1 MPVAPEYPRAYSPGI
16 AYNQYG
22 PMIKEQLSRFHR
34 LDLLGHPT
42 PLEKLDRLSAWLGRD
57 IYIKR
62 DDLTPL
68 ALGGNKLRK
77 LEYLAADAIAQGADT
92 LITAGAI
99 QSNHVRQ
106 TAALAA
112 KLGLG
117 CVALLENPIGTEDS
131 NYLGNGNR
139 LLLELFDT
147 KVELVDNLDNA
158 DDQLQALAGRLR
170 SNGKKPYLVPIGGS
184 NALGAL
190 GYVRA
195 GLELAEQ
202 IKDTGVDFAAVVLA
216 SGSAGTHSGLALAL
230 SESLPALPVIGVTVS
245 RSEEDQFPKV
255 QGLAERTA
263 ELLEVALPE
272 AFKVNL
278 WDEYFAPRYGEPNAG
293 TLAAVKLLASQ
304 EGLLLDP
311 VYTGKAMAGLLD
323 GIGRDRFDD
332 GPIIFLH
339 TGGAPA
345 LFAYNAAFSA

>member
-1 MPVAPEYPRAYSPGI
+1 
-16 AYNQYG
+16 
-22 PMIKEQLSRFHR
+22 MIKQQLARFDR
-34 LDLLGHPT
+34 LDLLGHAT
-42 PLEKLDRLSAWLGRD
+42 ALEKLQRLSAWTGRD

-62 DDLTPL
+62 DDTTPL
-68 ALGGNKLRK
+68 AMGGNKLRK
-77 LEYLAADAIAQGADT
+77 LEYLAADALAQGADT
-92 LITAGAI
+92 LVTAGAI

-112 KLGLG
+112 QLGLG
-117 CVALLENPIGTEDS
+117 CVALLENPIGTDDA
-131 NYLGNGNR
+131 NYRGNGNR
-139 LLLELFDT
+139 LLLELFDA
-147 KVELVDNLDNA
+147 KVELVDNLDQA
-158 DDQLQALAGRLR
+158 DEQLQALAARLR

-195 GLELAEQ
+195 GLELAQQ
-202 IKDTGVDFAAVVLA
+202 IEDSGLRFAAVVLA
-216 SGSAGTHSGLALAL
+216 SGSAGTHSGLALGL
-230 SESLPALPVIGVTVS
+230 SEALPQLPVIGVTVS
-245 RSEEDQFPKV
+245 RTEENQRPKV

-263 ELLEVALPE
+263 ELLGVPLPPS
-272 AFKVNL
+272 FNVQL

-323 GIGRDRFDD
+323 GIGRQRFEE
-332 GPIIFLH
+332 GPILFLH

-345 LFAYNAAFSA
+345 LFAYAGAFS

>member
-1 MPVAPEYPRAYSPGI
+1 
-16 AYNQYG
+16 
-22 PMIKEQLSRFHR
+22 MIKQQLARFNR
-34 LDLLGHPT
+34 LDLLRST
-42 PLEKLDRLSAWLGRD
+42 TALEKLERLSAWIGRD

-68 ALGGNKLRK
+68 AMGGNKLRK
-77 LEYLAADAIAQGADT
+77 LEYLAADALAQGADT
-92 LITAGAI
+92 LITAGAL

-112 KLGLG
+112 QLGLG
-117 CVALLENPIGTEDS
+117 CVALLENPIGTEDP

-139 LLLELFDT
+139 LLLDLFDA
-147 KVELVDNLDNA
+147 KVELVENLDQA
-158 DDQLQALAGRLR
+158 DEQLHALAARLR

-195 GLELAEQ
+195 GLELAQQ
-202 IKDTGVDFAAVVLA
+202 IEDSGLEFAAVLLA

-230 SESLPALPVIGVTVS
+230 SEVLPQLPVIGITVS
-245 RSEEDQFPKV
+245 RSEEDQRPKV

-263 ELLEVALPE
+263 ELLGVKLPD
-272 AFKVNL
+272 AFNVQL

-323 GIGRDRFDD
+323 GVGRQRFDE

-345 LFAYNAAFSA
+345 LFAYAGAFA

>member
-1 MPVAPEYPRAYSPGI
+1 
-16 AYNQYG
+16 
-22 PMIKEQLSRFHR
+22 MIKQQLARFDRLPLLEQA
-34 LDLLGHPT
+34 T
-42 PLEKLDRLSAWLGRD
+42 PLEKLERLSAWVGRD

-77 LEYLAADAIAQGADT
+77 LEYLAADALATGADT
-92 LITAGAI
+92 LVTAGAI

-112 KLGLG
+112 RLGLG
-117 CVALLENPIGTEDS
+117 CVALLENPTGTEDG

-139 LLLELFDT
+139 LLLELFDAR
-147 KVELVDNLDNA
+147 VELVDNLDNA
-158 DDQLQALAGRLR
+158 DEQLQALAERLR
-170 SNGKKPYLVPIGGS
+170 SNGKQPYLVPIGGS

-195 GLELAEQ
+195 GLELAAQ
-202 IKDTGVDFAAVVLA
+202 IEATGLEFAAVVLA
-216 SGSAGTHSGLALAL
+216 SGSAGTHSGLALGL
-230 SESLPALPVIGVTVS
+230 SETLPQLPVIGVTVS
-245 RSEEDQFPKV
+245 RSDEAQRPKV

-263 ELLEVALPE
+263 ELLGVPLPE
-272 AFKVNL
+272 SFKVQL

-293 TLAAVKLLASQ
+293 TLAAVRLLASQ
-304 EGLLLDP
+304 EGILLDP
-311 VYTGKAMAGLLD
+311 VYTGKAMSGLLD
-323 GIGRDRFDD
+323 GIGLQRFDE

-345 LFAYNAAFSA
+345 LFAYDASFA

>member
-1 MPVAPEYPRAYSPGI
+1 
-16 AYNQYG
+16 
-22 PMIKEQLSRFHR
+22 MIKQQLARFDRLPLLEQA
-34 LDLLGHPT
+34 T
-42 PLEKLDRLSAWLGRD
+42 PLQKLERLSAWVGRD

-77 LEYLAADAIAQGADT
+77 LEYLAADALATGADT
-92 LITAGAI
+92 LVTAGAI

-112 KLGLG
+112 RLGLG
-117 CVALLENPIGTEDS
+117 CVALLENPIGTEDG

-139 LLLELFDT
+139 LLLDLFDAR
-147 KVELVDNLDNA
+147 VELVDNLDNA
-158 DDQLQALAGRLR
+158 DEQLQALAERLR

-195 GLELAEQ
+195 GLELAAQ
-202 IKDTGVDFAAVVLA
+202 IEATGLEFAAVVLA
-216 SGSAGTHSGLALAL
+216 SGSAGTHSGLALGL
-230 SESLPALPVIGVTVS
+230 SETLPQLPVIGVTVS
-245 RSEEDQFPKV
+245 RSDEAQRPKV
-255 QGLAERTA
+255 QVLAERTA
-263 ELLEVALPE
+263 ELLGVPLPE
-272 AFKVNL
+272 SFKVQL

-323 GIGRDRFDD
+323 GIGLQRFDE

-345 LFAYNAAFSA
+345 LFAYDASFA

>member
-1 MPVAPEYPRAYSPGI
+1 MI
-16 AYNQYG
+16 NQ
-22 PMIKEQLSRFHR
+22 QLARFHR
-34 LDLLGHPT
+34 LDLLGAPT
-42 PLEKLDRLSAWLGRD
+42 ALEKLQRLSTWAGRD

-62 DDLTPL
+62 DDTTTL
-68 ALGGNKLRK
+68 AMGGNKVRK
-77 LEYLAADAIAQGADT
+77 LEYLAADALAQGADT

-112 KLGLG
+112 RLGLG
-117 CVALLENPIGTEDS
+117 CVALLENPNASEDP
-131 NYLGNGNR
+131 NYLHNGNR
-139 LLLELFDT
+139 LLLDLFDA
-147 KVELVDNLDNA
+147 KVELVENLDNA
-158 DDQLQALAGRLR
+158 DEQLHALAARLR
-170 SNGKKPYLVPIGGS
+170 TSGRKPYLVPIGGS

-202 IKDTGVDFAAVVLA
+202 IKQTGLDFAAVVLA

-230 SESLPALPVIGVTVS
+230 AQALPALPVVGVTVS
-245 RSEEDQFPKV
+245 RPEETQRPKV

-263 ELLEVALPE
+263 ELLGVALP
-272 AFKVNL
+272 ATFKVEL
-278 WDEYFAPRYGEPNAG
+278 WDEYYGPRYGEPNAG
-293 TLAAVKLLASQ
+293 TLSAIKLVASQ

-323 GIGRDRFDD
+323 GIGRQRFDE
-332 GPIIFLH
+332 GPVIFLH

-345 LFAYNAAFSA
+345 LFAYPDVFSG

>member
-1 MPVAPEYPRAYSPGI
+1 
-16 AYNQYG
+16 
-22 PMIKEQLSRFHR
+22 MIKQQLARFAR
-34 LDLLGHPT
+34 LELLAQAT
-42 PLEKLDRLSAWLGRD
+42 PLEKLERLSAWVGRD

-77 LEYLAADAIAQGADT
+77 LEYLGADALAVGADT

-112 KLGLG
+112 RLGLG
-117 CVALLENPIGTEDS
+117 CVALLENPIGTADA

-139 LLLELFDT
+139 LLLDLFDAR
-147 KVELVDNLDNA
+147 VELVDNLDNA
-158 DDQLQALAGRLR
+158 DEQLQALAERLR

-195 GLELAEQ
+195 GFELAAQ
-202 IKDTGVDFAAVVLA
+202 IEDSGLEFAAVLLA
-216 SGSAGTHSGLALAL
+216 SGSAGTHSGLGLAL
-230 SESLPALPVIGVTVS
+230 SEALPGLPVVGVTVS
-245 RSEEDQFPKV
+245 RSDEAQRPKV

-263 ELLEVALPE
+263 ELLGVPVPAS
-272 AFKVNL
+272 FKVEL

-304 EGLLLDP
+304 EGILLDP

-323 GIGRDRFDD
+323 GISRQRFED

-345 LFAYNAAFSA
+345 LFAYNAML

>member
-1 MPVAPEYPRAYSPGI
+1 
-16 AYNQYG
+16 
-22 PMIKEQLSRFHR
+22 MIKQQLQRFPR
-34 LDLLGHPT
+34 LELLSHPT
-42 PLEKLDRLSAWLGRD
+42 PLEKLERLSTWLGREV
-57 IYIKR
+57 YIKR

-77 LEYLAADAIAQGADT
+77 LEYLAADALAQGADT
-92 LITAGAI
+92 LITAGAL

-117 CVALLENPIGTEDS
+117 CVALLENPLGTDDS
-131 NYLGNGNR
+131 NYTGNGNR
-139 LLLELFDT
+139 LLLDLFDT

-158 DDQLQALAGRLR
+158 DEQLAALAARLR

-202 IKDTGVDFAAVVLA
+202 IKDSGLDFAAVVLA
-216 SGSAGTHSGLALAL
+216 SGSAGTHSGLGLAL
-230 SESLPALPVIGVTVS
+230 SEALPQLPVIGVTVS
-245 RSEEDQFPKV
+245 RSEEDQRPKV
-255 QGLAERTA
+255 QGLAERTS
-263 ELLEVALPE
+263 ELLGVELP
-272 AFKVNL
+272 ASFKVEL
-278 WDEYFAPRYGEPNAG
+278 WDEYFGPRYGEPNAG
-293 TLAAVKLLASQ
+293 TLAAVKLLAAQ

-323 GIGRDRFDD
+323 GIGRQRFDD

-345 LFAYNAAFSA
+345 LFAYKDFLTR